1 MEKIFL
7 LRHAPSVWNISR
19 RWQGQQNPE
28 LSEKG
33 AHQAKAWADAVKK
46 SGLGLTDKDASFA
59 SIWSS
64 DLTRAQQTAEVIA
77 KELELELQIDKRLRE
92 RSLGAWEGLTR
103 PEIDKAWPGAIQKR
117 QFPEGSENN
126 EQVLARALDF
136 FDEYFN
142 GQNASRNTDSTGL
155 KDSRSQDSRQ
165 KHKLPALVVSH
176 GGLITCIE
184 EYLGAEWTRLPNL
197 NGRWLKLIPP
207 EKKLELSKRV
217 SYLR

>member
-33 AHQAKAWADAVKK
+33 ARQAKAWAGAVKK
-46 SGLGLTDKDASFA
+46 SGLGLANKDASFS

-64 DLTRAQQTAEVIA
+64 DLTRAQQTAEIIA
-77 KELELELQIDKRLRE
+77 KELGLKLNIDKRLRE

-103 PEIDKAWPGAIQKR
+103 PEIDKGWPGAIQKR
-117 QFPEGSENN
+117 QFPEGSEND

-136 FDEYFN
+136 FNEHF
-142 GQNASRNTDSTGL
+142 S
-155 KDSRSQDSRQ
+155 SQDR
-165 KHKLPALVVSH
+165 KLPALLVSH

-217 SYLR
+217 GYLR